1 MSFLSADQLNTL
13 ADAREAYANLLASHG
28 TTVEELDAVRGDLTA
43 ASEMLD
49 EANGRIT
56 ALTNDL
62 TASREKEQQ
71 LGNDLTQAKERQK
84 EADTLIKQLE
94 ADAKSAEAKAA
105 EICASVGVDPVQVTP
120 GGDAKQANLLEQFN
134 AITDPAKKTAF
145 FRKHR
150 EEILRA
156 N

>member
-1 MSFLSADQLNTL
+1 MSFPSADQLNTL
-13 ADAREAYANLLASHG
+13 ADAREAYANLLAAHG

-56 ALTNDL
+56 ALTEDL
-62 TASREKEQQ
+62 NQSRDSEQR
-71 LGNDLTQAKERQK
+71 LTHDLTQAKEHIKDLDVR
-84 EADTLIKQLE
+84 IKQLE
-94 ADAKSAEAKAA
+94 AEAKSAEAKAA

-120 GGDAKQANLLEQFN
+120 GGDAKQADLLAQFN

-145 FRKHR
+145 FRAHR
-150 EEILRA
+150 AELIGK
-156 N
+156 

>member
-1 MSFLSADQLNTL
+1 MSFPSADQLNTL
-13 ADAREAYANLLASHG
+13 ADAREAYTNLLAAHG
-28 TTVEELDAVRGDLTA
+28 TTVEELDAVRGDLKA

-62 TASREKEQQ
+62 TASREKEKQ
-71 LGNDLTQAKERQK
+71 LDHDLAQANERQK
-84 EADTLIKQLE
+84 ETDSRIKQLE

-120 GGDAKQANLLEQFN
+120 GGDPKQEDLLAQFN

-145 FRKHR
+145 FRAHR
-150 EEILRA
+150 AELIGK
-156 N
+156 